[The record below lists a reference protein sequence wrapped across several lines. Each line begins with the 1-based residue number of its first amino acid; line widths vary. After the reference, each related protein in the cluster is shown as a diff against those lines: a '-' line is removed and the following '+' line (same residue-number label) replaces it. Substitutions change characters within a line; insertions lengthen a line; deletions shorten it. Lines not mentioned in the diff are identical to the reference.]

1 MKVNCVLL
9 KGVNDQ
15 EWRELAELTTR
26 MPVDVRFIE
35 MMPIGYG
42 KDYEPVYNEILL
54 EKLKVQYPDLE
65 RDERVHGNGPAV
77 YYKIKGAQGSIG
89 FISAIHGKFCGSCNR
104 LRLTS
109 QGKLKP
115 CLCFG
120 EEMDLRSVVRGE
132 KDALLEHRIQEVFH
146 RAISLKPRSHQ
157 FEVFD
162 GVTEKKQMVQIGG

>member
-15 EWRELAELTTR
+15 EWQELAELTTR

-65 RDERVHGNGPAV
+65 RDERVHGNGPAF

-120 EEMDLRSVVRGE
+120 EEMDLRSIVRG
-132 KDALLEHRIQEVFH
+132 KKMRCWSIGYKKYS
-146 RAISLKPRSHQ
+146 IGQ
-157 FEVFD
+157 FR
-162 GVTEKKQMVQIGG
+162 